1 MSQDLK
7 VALKFTTA
15 DSAQG
20 FDDAM
25 MLIGVPESSFA
36 IFAVNNNFEILHA
49 PDREAFVL
57 SIEYTVA
64 SSKNPEEL

>member
-20 FDDAM
+20 FDHVM

-36 IFAVNNNFEILHA
+36 HFAVNNNFEILH
-49 PDREAFVL
+49 PPGMLNIYSFLTPV
-57 SIEYTVA
+57 YCH
-64 SSKNPEEL
+64 